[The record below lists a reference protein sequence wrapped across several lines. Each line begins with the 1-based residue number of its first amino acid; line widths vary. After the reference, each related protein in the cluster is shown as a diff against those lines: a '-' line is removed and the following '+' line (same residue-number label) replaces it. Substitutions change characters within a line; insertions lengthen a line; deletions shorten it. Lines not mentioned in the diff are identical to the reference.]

1 MRTRNTA
8 MKPSL
13 LRLGQAT
20 PPSRSLEHAGVRVIL
35 LVSVAFVLGLGAGA
49 FWLYQSTRPA
59 AVVQP
64 EAASALGLSEATKAV
79 LHSLKAPVTIRF
91 YALLDP
97 ASVPAS
103 VREFAVRVDQVL
115 AEYERESKGRLKV
128 TRSLA
133 SSDAAAANLAAADK
147 IKSFNLDK
155 GDACYLGLTVACQD
169 QQESLP
175 ELRPEWEPALES
187 DLTRA
192 LARVIQAQPTAAQAV
207 EMPPPNTMAIEE
219 VKQALPDLESVSVKE
234 GTRRLREKALAD
246 FTAINLKMEGRIK
259 DAEQRVLDA
268 QKNGDEAT
276 TQAAIQQLQRIQSER
291 TEKFKQIAAQAQAR
305 VTALEEMKKK

>member
-20 PPSRSLEHAGVRVIL
+20 PPSRSLERAGVRVIL

-64 EAASALGLSEATKAV
+64 EATSALGLSEATKAV
-79 LHSLKAPVTIRF
+79 LQSLKAPVTIRF

-103 VREFAVRVDQVL
+103 VREFAGRVDQVL
-115 AEYERESKGRLKV
+115 AEYERESKGQLKV

-147 IKSFNLDK
+147 IKPFNLDK
-155 GDACYLGLTVACQD
+155 GDACYLGLTVACKD

-192 LARVIQAQPTAAQAV
+192 LVRVLQTQPTTAQSV
-207 EMPPPNTMAIEE
+207 ELPPPNTAAIEE
-219 VKQALPDLESVSVKE
+219 VKQALPNLESVSVKE

-246 FTAINLKMEGRIK
+246 FTAINLEMERRIK
-259 DAEQRVLDA
+259 EAEQRVLDA
-268 QKNGDEAT
+268 QKNGDEPA
-276 TQAAIQQLQRIQSER
+276 TQAAILELRRVQSEQ
-291 TEKFKQIAAQAQAR
+291 TEKLKQIAARAQAQ
-305 VTALEEMKKK
+305 VTALEQMKKK

>member
-20 PPSRSLEHAGVRVIL
+20 PPSRSLERAGVRVIL

-64 EAASALGLSEATKAV
+64 EATSALGLSEATKAV
-79 LHSLKAPVTIRF
+79 LQSLKAPVTIRF

-103 VREFAVRVDQVL
+103 VREFAGRVDQVL
-115 AEYERESKGRLKV
+115 AEYERESKGQLKV

-147 IKSFNLDK
+147 IKPFNLDK
-155 GDACYLGLTVACQD
+155 GDACYLGLTVACKD

-192 LARVIQAQPTAAQAV
+192 LARVLQAQPTAAQAA
-207 EMPPPNTMAIEE
+207 EMAPPASAAIED
-219 VKQALPDLESVSVKE
+219 VKRTLPDLASVSVKE
-234 GTRRLREKALAD
+234 GARRLRENARATLAATALE
-246 FTAINLKMEGRIK
+246 MEPRVK
-259 DAEQRVLDA
+259 EAQQRVLEA
-268 QKNGDEAT
+268 QKNGDESA
-276 TQAAIQQLQRIQSER
+276 TQAAIQQLQRVQSEQ